1 MAPKP
6 KIDPELLRQL
16 DTVAASDQPVE
27 AVVRLRP
34 DNPAEIVPSPERT
47 AELTKTILG
56 RVGKLL
62 GNPRTRHTV
71 FTNLG
76 SFVVSAPTEFIRK
89 LILQP
94 EIAAVV
100 ANRQSDSAMI
110 QPVDKKPVGK
120 DVRIAS
126 PSKRTASRSSTKRTA
141 RTHKHGG

>member
-1 MAPKP
+1 MPPKP

-16 DTVAASDQPVE
+16 DTVAASDQPIE

-47 AELTKTILG
+47 AELTKTILD

-62 GNPRTRHTV
+62 GNPRVRHTV

-76 SFVVSAPTEFIRK
+76 SFAVSAPTKFVRQ
-89 LILQP
+89 LISQP

-110 QPVDKKPVGK
+110 QPVDKKPVAK
-120 DVRIAS
+120 DVRIANS
-126 PSKRTASRSSTKRTA
+126 SKKTASRSSTKTTA
-141 RTHKHGG
+141 RHHKHGR

>member
-1 MAPKP
+1 MPPKP

-16 DTVAASDQPVE
+16 DPVAASDQPIE

-34 DNPAEIVPSPERT
+34 DNPADIVPSPERT
-47 AELTKTILG
+47 AELTKTILD

-62 GNPRTRHTV
+62 GNPKTRHTV

-76 SFVVSAPTEFIRK
+76 SFVVSAPTEFVRE
-89 LILQP
+89 LISQP

-120 DVRIAS
+120 DVRIANS
-126 PSKRTASRSSTKRTA
+126 SKKAASRSSTKGTA
-141 RTHKHGG
+141 RHHKHGR